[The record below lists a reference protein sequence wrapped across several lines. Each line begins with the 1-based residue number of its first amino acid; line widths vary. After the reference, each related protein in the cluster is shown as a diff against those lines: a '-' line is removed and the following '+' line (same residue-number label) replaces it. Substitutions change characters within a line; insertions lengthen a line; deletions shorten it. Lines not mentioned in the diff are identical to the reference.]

1 MKSPEPLFPIEDL
14 DGRPLDEI
22 LSQARD
28 LIEDLSFPTV
38 RRWREQGGKVVGHFQ
53 EYFPEELADAAGL
66 LAFKV
71 RGAPAETMHAESRFG
86 SYLCSI
92 LKTSLELA
100 LSGAV
105 ALDLFVSHPICDAA
119 RNLAA
124 VWGRNVAYPSEI
136 LYLPQN
142 ANSRHAPEYLR
153 QEYGRMLRIL
163 ESIGGRAVS
172 DDDLRASMAV
182 YNENRGLLRQLY
194 AIKRDTPWLLP
205 VDEAY
210 ILTCLAGM
218 LPRRE
223 HNDLLRRLLP
233 RLQERPARPQDKIRN
248 PVPYRHSSR
257 PS

>member
-1 MKSPEPLFPIEDL
+1 MDTSPVLDAASL
-14 DGRPLDEI
+14 DGRSFENI
-22 LSQARD
+22 LKDIQEVFD
-28 LIEDLSFPTV
+28 DTTFPTV

-53 EYFPEELADAAGL
+53 VYFPEEIADAAGM

-71 RGAPAETMHAESRFG
+71 RGAPVEAMQAASRFG

-100 LSGAV
+100 L
-105 ALDLFVSHPICDAA
+105 FVSHQICDAA

-124 VWGRNVAYPSEI
+124 VWGRNVAYPCEI

-153 QEYGRMLRIL
+153 HEYGRLLRLL
-163 ESIGGRAVS
+163 ESIGGRPVS
-172 DDDLRASMAV
+172 DENLRASMAV
-182 YNENRGLLRQLY
+182 YNENRRLLRRLY
-194 AIKRDTPWLLP
+194 AIKRDTPWLLS

-210 ILTCLAGM
+210 ILTALGGV

-223 HNDLLRRLLP
+223 HNDLLRLLLP
-233 RLQERPARPQDKIRN
+233 RLKERPARPQ
-248 PVPYRHSSR
+248 
-257 PS
+257 